1 MNLECG
7 RGGYKGVQQRV
18 GALINGV
25 CCYVQRGAH
34 CFAAR
39 SVWVSRD
46 RDATLM
52 GALCSLLEAWMA
64 AWPEEDDGEGRGKV
78 FNHSMHN

>member
-1 MNLECG
+1 M
-7 RGGYKGVQQRV
+7 QQRV

-25 CCYVQRGAH
+25 CYYVQRGAH

-46 RDATLM
+46 RDVTLM
-52 GALCSLLEAWMA
+52 GTSWSLLEITG
-64 AWPEEDDGEGRGKV
+64 AWPEEDGEGRGIV
-78 FNHSMHN
+78 FDHSMHN